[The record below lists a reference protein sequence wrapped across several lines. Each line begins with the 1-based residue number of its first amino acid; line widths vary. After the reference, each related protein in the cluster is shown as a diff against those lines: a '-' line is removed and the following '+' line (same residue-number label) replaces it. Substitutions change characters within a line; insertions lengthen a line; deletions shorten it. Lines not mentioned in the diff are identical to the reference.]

1 MYVHSLYLLQE
12 IDVTQSIFPSR
23 SKLLQKQMQKAHTLT
38 DDDWGSAEQGGSVGG
53 GLREERS
60 LTSPPLLT
68 SHGATSSPR
77 ETDEGEERANGQQQ
91 IQVVAEVH
99 EETDSAQLSRSPH
112 RSPVRQVYTPE
123 GPAQPDDGTAS
134 VSEGQKMRSLTIQ
147 PMEPSTGAAESAGG
161 GVGTNKKKRE
171 GRVVEGR
178 SVRLTYQH
186 NENVD
191 MIVELSSDEDD
202 FV

>member
-1 MYVHSLYLLQE
+1 MYIHSLYLLQE
-12 IDVTQSIFPSR
+12 IDVTQSIFPR
-23 SKLLQKQMQKAHTLT
+23 SKLLQKQVQKVHTLT
-38 DDDWGSAEQGGSVGG
+38 DDDWGSVEPGSSAEQGSSVGG

-68 SHGATSSPR
+68 SHGATPFPR
-77 ETDEGEERANGQQQ
+77 EERANGHYQ

-112 RSPVRQVYTPE
+112 RPPVRQRYAPE

-134 VSEGQKMRSLTIQ
+134 VSEGQKTRSLTIQ
-147 PMEPSTGAAESAGG
+147 AMEPSTGAAESAGG

-171 GRVVEGR
+171 GRAVEGR
-178 SVRLTYQH
+178 SIRLAYEH

-191 MIVELSSDEDD
+191 MLVELSSDEDD